1 LPVQLF
7 VCSHVV
13 LYQEDFFPE
22 FIFEETQRLLVERD
36 QRKCRREEEEE
47 REQDSEPPSSPDYFT
62 TISYSSS
69 SSSSRTTPQ
78 LQEVRITTPSPI
90 RRPLTPPT
98 RRPLTPPRTVESL
111 WQPYVQKIAQHDRL
125 QQCLATNCSGRLG
138 NNQTNLL
145 ITIGDRTFGLCET
158 THLKDPSLAMEV
170 EMILQA
176 ALNLVG
182 VSNK

>member
-1 LPVQLF
+1 M
-7 VCSHVV
+7 
-13 LYQEDFFPE
+13 
-22 FIFEETQRLLVERD
+22 
-36 QRKCRREEEEE
+36 RR
-47 REQDSEPPSSPDYFT
+47 
-62 TISYSSS
+62 
-69 SSSSRTTPQ
+69 
-78 LQEVRITTPSPI
+78 TTPSP
-90 RRPLTPPT
+90 TQT

-182 VSNK
+182 VSNNSSSDSTNPCFASVIRSSEFRCTNRSDCSGGYGDNNHNGFVQSLPQTNPFDE